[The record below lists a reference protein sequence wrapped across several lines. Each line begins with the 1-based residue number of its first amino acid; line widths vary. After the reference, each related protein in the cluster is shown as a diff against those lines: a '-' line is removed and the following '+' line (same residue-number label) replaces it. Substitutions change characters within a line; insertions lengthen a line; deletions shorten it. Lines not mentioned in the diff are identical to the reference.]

1 MDLERYI
8 CKKNLLKQ
16 NLQQLYVIADELE
29 LKNKTDLIKRSIE
42 FLDNEKFELVVVGE
56 FSRGKSTFINA
67 MLGKKILPAKKRA
80 TTAIISKIIYSDEP
94 KYYLHYKDNKKQIDE
109 ISEEFFLKLI
119 APGEK
124 AEKEEKNICKIF

>member
-94 KYYLHYKDNKKQIDE
+94 KYYLHYKDNKKQID
-109 ISEEFFLKLI
+109 
-119 APGEK
+119 
-124 AEKEEKNICKIF
+124 